1 MSSQLLKGDKFSTI
15 PEFAQQAALGI
26 IKDQLAG
33 KRIQGPDKQVELT
46 DLSTA
51 VKNAI
56 TSLYIEQDSSIEKLR
71 SAIKNEW
78 CKLEFNIP
86 TEEDFRE
93 MYGDA
98 VAALKDIPPNRENR
112 WRMAGLVMVEVQRR
126 LLSKID
132 FSVTTLYP
140 E

>member
-1 MSSQLLKGDKFSTI
+1 MEQKLTGFQRI
-15 PEFAQQAALGI
+15 PEFAQQAALDI
-26 IKDQLAG
+26 IKNQVAIG
-33 KRIQGPDKQVELT
+33 NARGPDRQIALT
-46 DLSTA
+46 DLSND

-56 TSLYIEQDSSIEKLR
+56 TSMYIKQDSSSEKLR

-98 VAALKDIPPNRENR
+98 VAALSDIPANRENR

-132 FSVTTLYP
+132 FSVTTLHP

>member
-1 MSSQLLKGDKFSTI
+1 MEQKLNEFLKI
-15 PEFAQQAALGI
+15 PPFAQQAALDI
-26 IKDQLAG
+26 IKDLLAA
-33 KRIQGPDKQVELT
+33 KRIQGPDKQVELI

-56 TSLYIEQDSSIEKLR
+56 TSLYIEQDSPSEKLR

-98 VAALKDIPPNRENR
+98 VAALSDIPANRENR